1 MGLSRFFIDRPI
13 FAGVVSI
20 VIVLA
25 GALAIAVLPVS
36 EYPEVTP
43 PTVQVIAAYPGA
55 SPSVLAA
62 TVATP
67 LEEQINGVDNML
79 YMSSQS
85 QPNGNLALSVTFK
98 IGTNPDIAQ
107 VQVQNRVSQALPRL
121 PDVVRTLGV
130 TTVKTSPDFM
140 MGISLFSPDGR
151 YDALYLRNYATLQLK
166 DGLTR
171 IPGVGQATVFGA
183 GDYAMR
189 VWLDPTQLASR
200 GLMASDV
207 VNAIREQNVQV
218 AGGIIG
224 AQPVATPTAFQLIV
238 NVHGRLES
246 EDEFGDIIVRT
257 DAAGRITHVRDVARV
272 QLGAGDYSIR
282 SALDNKQSST
292 IGIFQA
298 PGSNQLALAHAIE
311 AKMRELKQD
320 FPPGLDYDIAYN
332 TTTVVEESIA
342 DVVRTLLI
350 AIGLVAIV
358 VVVFLQTWRASLIP
372 LAAVP
377 VSIIGTFAVMLVAG
391 FAINT
396 LTLFGL
402 VLAVGIVVD
411 DAIVVVENVERH
423 IEDGLTP
430 REASRVAMDE
440 VSGPIIAI
448 GLVLCAVF
456 VPMAFISGLSGQ
468 FYRQFALTIA
478 FSTVISAFNSL
489 TLSPALAALLLQ
501 PRGTE
506 PDRVTRIIDGLAGWF
521 FRPFNRGFT
530 AAAGVYRDVVSRLI
544 RYKAAPLAVYL
555 ALLVLTVVAFRRVPA
570 GFVPTQ
576 DKQYLI
582 AVAQLPNG
590 ASLDRT
596 DEVIHRMTAIGLA
609 HPGVAHAFSITGL
622 SINAFASLPNAG
634 AIFIILKPFSERKG
648 KGLYGLDVAQTL
660 NQQFAAIPGAF
671 IAVFPPPAVS
681 GLGPVGGFKL
691 EIEDKAGVGS
701 AALYQASQA
710 VMFRAYKT
718 PALAG
723 VFSTYE
729 INVPQLFVDVDRA
742 KAKRE
747 GVALHDL
754 FETLQANLGS
764 EYVNDFNKFGRT
776 YQVIAQAD
784 ASHRAIPEDI
794 TLLKVR
800 NASGAMVP
808 VGTIAIVRQTYG
820 PELVGHYNGFPA
832 ADLSGNAA
840 PGVSSGQAQAAIA
853 KIATE
858 VLPHGV
864 GFEWTDLAYQQIV
877 AGNSAALIFP
887 LSVLLAFLVLAA
899 QYESWTLPLAV
910 ILIVPMSILCALTGV
925 LLTHGDKNV
934 FVEVGLVV
942 LLGLACKNAILI
954 VQFAHERQESA
965 GADRVSAAL
974 DAARLRLRPI
984 LMTSFAFIMGV
995 VPLVFAS
1002 GAGAEMRHAMGV
1014 AVFSGMLGVSFFG
1027 LFLTPVFFVAIR
1039 AIAER
1044 VAPAAATT
1052 NRLDPHTP
1060 TIAPSPAGD
1069 D

>member
-1 MGLSRFFIDRPI
+1 
-13 FAGVVSI
+13 
-20 VIVLA
+20 
-25 GALAIAVLPVS
+25 
-36 EYPEVTP
+36 
-43 PTVQVIAAYPGA
+43 
-55 SPSVLAA
+55 
-62 TVATP
+62 
-67 LEEQINGVDNML
+67 
-79 YMSSQS
+79 
-85 QPNGNLALSVTFK
+85 
-98 IGTNPDIAQ
+98 
-107 VQVQNRVSQALPRL
+107 
-121 PDVVRTLGV
+121 
-130 TTVKTSPDFM
+130 
-140 MGISLFSPDGR
+140 
-151 YDALYLRNYATLQLK
+151 
-166 DGLTR
+166 
-171 IPGVGQATVFGA
+171 
-183 GDYAMR
+183 
-189 VWLDPTQLASR
+189 
-200 GLMASDV
+200 
-207 VNAIREQNVQV
+207 
-218 AGGIIG
+218 
-224 AQPVATPTAFQLIV
+224 
-238 NVHGRLES
+238 
-246 EDEFGDIIVRT
+246 
-257 DAAGRITHVRDVARV
+257 
-272 QLGAGDYSIR
+272 
-282 SALDNKQSST
+282 
-292 IGIFQA
+292 
-298 PGSNQLALAHAIE
+298 
-311 AKMRELKQD
+311 
-320 FPPGLDYDIAYN
+320 
-332 TTTVVEESIA
+332 
-342 DVVRTLLI
+342 
-350 AIGLVAIV
+350 VAIV

-423 IEDGLTP
+423 IEEGLSP

-489 TLSPALAALLLQ
+489 TLSPALAALLLR
-501 PRGTE
+501 PRGAT
-506 PDRVTRIIDGLAGWF
+506 PDRLTRIIDAGAGWF
-521 FRPFNRGFT
+521 FRPFNRGFI
-530 AAAGVYRDVVSRLI
+530 AAAQRYQESVRRLI
-544 RYKAAPLAVYL
+544 RYKGAALVVY
-555 ALLVLTVVAFRRVPA
+555 AGLVVVTVIVFRRVPP

-596 DEVIHRMTAIGLA
+596 DEVIHRMSEIGLA
-609 HPGVAHAFSITGL
+609 HPAMAHTFSITGL
-622 SINAFASLPNAG
+622 SINAFAGIPNAG
-634 AIFIILKPFSERKG
+634 AIFLVLKPFSERQG
-648 KGLYGLDVAQTL
+648 KGLYGLDVARTL
-660 NQQFAAIPGAF
+660 NQQFGEIPGAF
-671 IAVFPPPAVS
+671 IGVFPPPAVS

-691 EIEDKAGVGS
+691 EIEDKAGLGE

-710 VMFRAYKT
+710 VRFRAYQT
-718 PALAG
+718 PELVG
-723 VFSTYE
+723 VFSTFE
-729 INVPQLFVDVDRA
+729 VNVPQLFVDVDRA

-747 GVALHDL
+747 GVALRDL

-764 EYVNDFNKFGRT
+764 QYVNDFNKFGRT

-784 ASHRAIPEDI
+784 AMHRATPEDI
-794 TLLKVR
+794 TRLKVR
-800 NASGAMVP
+800 NAYGTMVP
-808 VGTIAIVRQTYG
+808 VGAIATVQQTFG
-820 PELVGHYNGFPA
+820 PDLVAHYNGLPA

-840 PGVSSGQAQAAIA
+840 PGVSSGQAQAALA

-858 VLPHGV
+858 VLPRGI
-864 GFEWTDLAYQQIV
+864 GFEWTDLAYQQII
-877 AGNSAALIFP
+877 AGNTAAWVFP

-910 ILIVPMSILCALTGV
+910 ILIVPMSTLCALGGV

-954 VQFAHERQESA
+954 VQFAHERQLLA

-995 VPLVFAS
+995 VPLVFAT

-1014 AVFSGMLGVSFFG
+1014 AVFSGMLGVSVFG
-1027 LFLTPVFFVAIR
+1027 LFLTPVFFVTLR

-1044 VAPAAATT
+1044 RPPHAATQVP
-1052 NRLDPHTP
+1052 DPTP
-1060 TIAPSPAGD
+1060 RTISLVQGAGD
-1069 D
+1069 